1 MKMKISF
8 IKTILLSAFLL
19 APSLVFADLHF
30 TPLTLYKDKNCSHW
44 SDRRFDAVRGWETFG
59 VAGSDKAG
67 FDTALP
73 ITREGVSEIFTVISK
88 RLGSVTSENQLK
100 SFIDNS
106 KPFKQYDNQ
115 SPIGNT
121 WRINFQ
127 DAEDQYTQYMVYS
140 FSIIIR
146 DHITKVDEGLILE
159 LITRFYLQ
167 RLTSEF
173 PEERYA
179 ITGGVEYRTSPHERA
194 IGELDIIVYDRN
206 TCEVVMVG
214 ESKATVPKLYKTR
227 LAKAKDQL
235 GRFRKALKD
244 Y

>member
-1 MKMKISF
+1 MKITL
-8 IKTILLSAFLL
+8 IKSTLLASFLL
-19 APSLVFADLHF
+19 FPTLVFADLHF
-30 TPLTLYKDKNCSHW
+30 TPLTSYKDKNCPTW
-44 SDRRFDAVRGWETFG
+44 SDKRFESVKDWEIFG
-59 VAGSDKAG
+59 VAESDKAG

-73 ITREGVSEIFTVISK
+73 ITREGVAEIFTVISR
-88 RLGSVTSENQLK
+88 RLGSVTSEDQIK
-100 SFIDNS
+100 TFVDRS

-115 SPIGNT
+115 SPIGNS
-121 WRINFQ
+121 WRINFV
-127 DAEDQYTQYMVYS
+127 DVEDQYTQYMVYV

-146 DHITKVDEGLILE
+146 DSIHKDDEGLVLE

-167 RLTSEF
+167 KLTTEF

-179 ITGGVEYRTSPHERA
+179 ITGDVEYRTASNERA
-194 IGELDIIVYDRN
+194 MGELDLIVYDRN

-227 LAKAKDQL
+227 LAKARDQL
-235 GRFRKALKD
+235 GRFQKALKQ